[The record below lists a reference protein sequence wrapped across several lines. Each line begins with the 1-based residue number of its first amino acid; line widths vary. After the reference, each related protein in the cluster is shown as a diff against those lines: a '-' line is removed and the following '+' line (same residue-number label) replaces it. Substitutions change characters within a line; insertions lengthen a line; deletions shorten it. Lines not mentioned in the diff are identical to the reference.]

1 MEIPIRPKL
10 YSFHEAFNALGR
22 ELFPNWTG
30 EEVNAQEC
38 HFPEDVESVA
48 DLPERLL
55 EFTVDMAKAPD
66 VDPADLQKHIDGWE
80 HARLSRQSAPWA
92 QEIKDLDEDPE
103 AYEKRYALWFY
114 YDTTY
119 QHLIEIMHDGRAA
132 GWIETPE
139 GDTYEIQ
146 RTHWGGASGPFTPNL
161 PGNCGEYR
169 GAWGEAWGN
178 VWIDK
183 KGLDRSLKFPHPTP
197 ITKLSRRAE
206 MKRAT
211 RQKREKWER
220 AIVACEQ
227 EHPDWKKSQI
237 LDEVAED
244 LNIEEES
251 EKGSLKRRM
260 YDPGGPWAK

>member
-1 MEIPIRPKL
+1 MATEIRSKD
-10 YSFHEAFNALGR
+10 YSFPEAFNAVGKKLVPG
-22 ELFPNWTG
+22 WTG
-30 EEVNAQEC
+30 DEIEAREC
-38 HFPEDVESVA
+38 HSPEDVDSV
-48 DLPERLL
+48 DTLPKRLA
-55 EFTVDMAKAPD
+55 EFTIDMGKAPD
-66 VDPADLQKHIDGWE
+66 VDPADLERHINGVE
-80 HARLSRQSAPWA
+80 HARLNRQSAPWA

-114 YDTTY
+114 HDITY
-119 QHLIEIMHDGRAA
+119 QNLIEIMHDGRAA

-146 RTHWGGASGPFTPNL
+146 RTHWGGAGDTFTPNL

-183 KGLDRSLKFPHPTP
+183 KRFDRSLRFPHPTP

-206 MKRAT
+206 IKMAT
-211 RQKREKWER
+211 RQKTEMWIR
-220 AIVACEQ
+220 AIVKCEE
-227 EHPDWKKSQI
+227 EHEDWKKLDI
-237 LDEVAED
+237 LDKVAGD
-244 LNIEEES
+244 LKINIL
-251 EKGSLKRRM
+251 SLKRRM